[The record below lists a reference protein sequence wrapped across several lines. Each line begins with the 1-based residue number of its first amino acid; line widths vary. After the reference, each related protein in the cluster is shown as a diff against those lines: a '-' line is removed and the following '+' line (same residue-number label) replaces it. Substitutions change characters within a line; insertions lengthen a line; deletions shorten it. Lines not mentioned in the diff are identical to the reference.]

1 MEGAGVKRMRWHYT
15 QSLCVVVMDGTLSS
29 NVFIC
34 LPWLS
39 PSPSLSPTASPQ
51 SLHRPTGPSDA
62 PPEKHIFGGF
72 DDKGAG
78 WGSESFPT
86 ITIQGLNH
94 TNGEHQHFKEP
105 PLAMARK
112 AAPQWGEIH
121 FVLAPNICSNLQS
134 QKGNQ
139 IMPKRLLIYSND
151 AADHL
156 SLSSRKNEDKTNFV
170 QHYRL
175 NHLFS
180 PRYKPLRDL
189 SATQL
194 TVCQTITCM
203 SFSCI
208 DFS

>member
-86 ITIQGLNH
+86 ITMQGPGH
-94 TNGEHQHFKEP
+94 TNSVYQHFKEP
-105 PLAMARK
+105 PLAMAGK
-112 AAPQWGEIH
+112 AASQWGKIH
-121 FVLAPNICSNLQS
+121 FVLVPNICSSLWS

-139 IMPKRLLIYSND
+139 IMPKRLLINSND
-151 AADHL
+151 TADHL
-156 SLSSRKNEDKTNFV
+156 SAEFEKKERQKQLCELLK
-170 QHYRL
+170 
-175 NHLFS
+175 
-180 PRYKPLRDL
+180 PR
-189 SATQL
+189 
-194 TVCQTITCM
+194 
-203 SFSCI
+203 
-208 DFS
+208 